1 MLPRSSRRR
10 PRRKKGFILYA
21 FGGLLIM
28 AGAILVFSTW
38 GGNIANQG
46 KNGEQSN
53 VQISPPP
60 SSEPEQPKNESE
72 VHSPEP
78 SAPVPDEDEEES
90 KPQTAEQDSI
100 ITMTFV
106 GDVMMSDKVEGIL
119 QQNGYDYPY
128 THVKSYFQ
136 QADLAIANLE
146 TPITTGGTRQ
156 AKEYSYRSSPLAL
169 PPLADAG
176 IDLVNLA
183 NNHSMDRGPDGL
195 LDTIKHLDENG
206 ILHVGAGENID
217 EAYKAIIIEKK
228 GVKIAFLGM
237 NRVIPDES
245 WKATKSRPGM
255 TQVYE
260 PTLAVESIKL
270 AKEQADLVVVITH
283 WGVEREDMPVQYQ
296 KDLARRFIDAGADLI
311 VGSHPHVLQGFEQ
324 YKGKWIAY
332 SLGNFIFTTNDNSKT
347 WNSAILQ
354 AECTAD
360 GACELNVVP
369 VLTKYA
375 LPQPMKG
382 DQAAKLLNHLSSIS
396 LGAAIEHNGD
406 DTGKVVAK

>member
-1 MLPRSSRRR
+1 MLPRSSRKRQ
-10 PRRKKGFILYA
+10 RRKKNKGLILYA
-21 FGGLLIM
+21 FGGILIM
-28 AGAILVFSTW
+28 AGAILIFSSW
-38 GGNIANQG
+38 GENIANPG
-46 KNGEQSN
+46 ENGDPSK
-53 VQISPPP
+53 VQISPSP
-60 SSEPEQPKNESE
+60 SPEPDDALSEAAEP
-72 VHSPEP
+72 SPEP
-78 SAPVPDEDEEES
+78 SQPVLNDEENLQEM
-90 KPQTAEQDSI
+90 ADGDRI
-100 ITMTFV
+100 IRMTFV

-119 QQNGYDYPY
+119 QQQGYDYPY
-128 THVKSYFQ
+128 TYVKSYFQ

-156 AKEYSYRSSPLAL
+156 EKEYSYRSSPLAL
-169 PPLADAG
+169 PPLAEAG

-195 LDTIKHLDENG
+195 LDTIKHLKENG
-206 ILHVGAGENID
+206 ILYVGAGENID
-217 EAYKAIIIEKK
+217 EAYRAEIIEKN
-228 GVKIAFLGM
+228 GMRIAFLGM
-237 NRVIPDES
+237 NRVIPHES
-245 WKATKSRPGM
+245 WKATTTRPGM
-255 TQVYE
+255 TQVYD
-260 PTLAVESIKL
+260 PTLALESIKK
-270 AKEQADLVVVITH
+270 AKEQADLVVVIAH

-324 YKGKWIAY
+324 YNGKWIAY
-332 SLGNFIFTTNDNSKT
+332 SLGNFIFTTNDNQKT

-375 LPQPMKG
+375 LPKPLEG
-382 DQAAKLLNHLSSIS
+382 EQAANLLNHLSSIS
-396 LGAAIEHNGD
+396 LGAAIEHSGD